1 LGRLKFASSRFVTHL
16 DTQNYRGLAALRR
29 TCGIPIAAGENVHTL
44 MDFARLMKAGA
55 VNFVEPGPAKAGGVS
70 ELCEVYSIA
79 AVHNVAVVPHSFYDG
94 PGLLAAIHTT
104 VGLGTAETMIEW
116 RVFDLE
122 AQLYAGSD
130 VADPTNF
137 STVMPN
143 HSRPDRLPG
152 GRERNSL

>member
-1 LGRLKFASSRFVTHL
+1 MPIWTPE
-16 DTQNYRGLAALRR
+16 NYHGLAALRR

-55 VNFVEPGPAKAGGVS
+55 VDFVQPGPAKAGGVS

-79 AVHNVAVVPHSFYDG
+79 AVRNVAVVPHSFYDG

-104 VGLGTAETMIEW
+104 VALGTAETMIEW

-122 AQLYAGSD
+122 AQLYTGALAPKDGRVPVPHKPGLGIESD
-130 VADPTNF
+130 
-137 STVMPN
+137 
-143 HSRPDRLPG
+143 PDVIRRFLMI
-152 GRERNSL
+152 